1 MGLLLRCNL
10 SQDDLHLLSEPY
22 LGQLQSKLERY
33 ESTTLYPRLYVSYNA
48 TNQQT
53 TIITTDLNRLHLRMI
68 QHLKELS
75 GGSIQPEE
83 IGRLMTQCFVVVQDC
98 FRVTAE
104 SWDQMTTG
112 GVCDGKLHLRM
123 Y

>member
-1 MGLLLRCNL
+1 MGLRLHCKL

-22 LGQLQSKLERY
+22 LGELQFKLKN
-33 ESTTLYPRLYVSYNA
+33 ESNTLYPWLYFSYNA
-48 TNQQT
+48 TTQQT
-53 TIITTDLNRLHLRMI
+53 TIITTDLNRPHLRMI

-83 IGRLMTQCFVVVQDC
+83 IGRLMAQCFVVVQDC

-104 SWDQMTTG
+104 SWDGRAYGNVCG
-112 GVCDGKLHLRM
+112 GSSIYACTK
-123 Y
+123 